1 MGDPKNQRPVAAA
14 SGVLA
19 KTPLLHLL
27 IYALDRKL
35 SGSIELL
42 SPEKRAA
49 VIVFGT
55 GQPVKIRTSEPVAYL
70 GGVLK
75 ELGYLT
81 EAQLTRSLADL
92 AKSKATRPTLHGEL
106 LVAEG
111 TIDAAKLKAGLR
123 EQLAR
128 KIRHAA
134 AMSPET
140 AYAYYQDFDVLH
152 GWGADSEGID
162 PVPLFWS
169 VLGEHA
175 PWEHVTAALKRM
187 ETSRLRLMSGADL
200 ARLRL
205 GREELHA
212 ATTLRA
218 HPMTISELV
227 AQSRLNERTARL
239 LAYLLLVTKQV
250 DVLPAVAATTSTPP
264 ERPRTSATPPSSR
277 TPRPKVTPSG
287 SPASISKAPPV
298 PMAVSKAPPA
308 RATITKPPPP
318 PSTLAAELV
327 ERWLEITERAASIDR
342 TDYFMMLD
350 VSRDATHDDVE
361 AAFFG
366 LVKRWHPDRL
376 PPELAPVRHACSRVF
391 ARMSEAHAT
400 LTDVQR
406 RANYMRLVA
415 DGSGSPE
422 MQATVAKVVEAAT
435 AFQKA
440 EVCFRRNDLVQAET
454 FCRTA
459 LADDPTQPD
468 YLALFAWL
476 VALKPENQEPAK
488 ALESIHMLERAIGMS
503 DRCERAYFWR
513 GMLLKRLGK
522 NDAAFKDFRRA
533 VELNPRNI
541 DAAREVRLYNMRGG
555 RRSSKPPPGSK
566 RPSSPAKRDETQKGI
581 LGRLFKKT

>member
-1 MGDPKNQRPVAAA
+1 
-14 SGVLA
+14 
-19 KTPLLHLL
+19 
-27 IYALDRKL
+27 
-35 SGSIELL
+35 
-42 SPEKRAA
+42 
-49 VIVFGT
+49 
-55 GQPVKIRTSEPVAYL
+55 
-70 GGVLK
+70 
-75 ELGYLT
+75 
-81 EAQLTRSLADL
+81 
-92 AKSKATRPTLHGEL
+92 
-106 LVAEG
+106 
-111 TIDAAKLKAGLR
+111 
-123 EQLAR
+123 
-128 KIRHAA
+128 
-134 AMSPET
+134 
-140 AYAYYQDFDVLH
+140 
-152 GWGADSEGID
+152 
-162 PVPLFWS
+162 
-169 VLGEHA
+169 
-175 PWEHVTAALKRM
+175 
-187 ETSRLRLMSGADL
+187 
-200 ARLRL
+200 
-205 GREELHA
+205 
-212 ATTLRA
+212 
-218 HPMTISELV
+218 
-227 AQSRLNERTARL
+227 
-239 LAYLLLVTKQV
+239 
-250 DVLPAVAATTSTPP
+250 
-264 ERPRTSATPPSSR
+264 
-277 TPRPKVTPSG
+277 
-287 SPASISKAPPV
+287 
-298 PMAVSKAPPA
+298 
-308 RATITKPPPP
+308 
-318 PSTLAAELV
+318 
-327 ERWLEITERAASIDR
+327 
-342 TDYFMMLD
+342 MMLD